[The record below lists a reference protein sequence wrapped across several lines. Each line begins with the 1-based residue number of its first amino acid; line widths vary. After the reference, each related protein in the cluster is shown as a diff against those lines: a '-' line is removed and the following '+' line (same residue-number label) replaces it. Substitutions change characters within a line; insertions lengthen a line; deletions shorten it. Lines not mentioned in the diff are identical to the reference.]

1 MAEDTKKYT
10 IRNIEPEDYRQIGIN
25 AATVIPKK
33 SINSWL
39 LEAIKEKLEK
49 ETVKKSSQK
58 SD

>member
-1 MAEDTKKYT
+1 MAEGTKTYT
-10 IRNIEPEDYRQIGIN
+10 VRNIKPKDYRQIGIN

>member
-1 MAEDTKKYT
+1 MTEDTKKYT

-39 LEAIKEKLEK
+39 LEAIKEKLEVENGTK
-49 ETVKKSSQK
+49 
-58 SD
+58 